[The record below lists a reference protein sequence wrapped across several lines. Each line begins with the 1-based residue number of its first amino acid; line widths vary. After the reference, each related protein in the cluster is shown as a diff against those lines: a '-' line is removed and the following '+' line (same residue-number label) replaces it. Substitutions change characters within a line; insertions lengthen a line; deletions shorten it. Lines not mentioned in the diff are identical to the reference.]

1 MQFTV
6 IGSGA
11 IGGTVG
17 AHLVRD
23 GHEVLFCDADA
34 EHVAAMNER
43 GLHISGP
50 VDDFVVPARAVTPDG
65 LPDPLEGVVLVAVKS
80 QHTEAAV
87 APLRDRLAPDAVVV
101 SLQNGLTAD
110 AILPAVGKER
120 LLVSFVNFGADYLSP
135 GEVIQGNVGTF
146 RIGELDGSMTE
157 RLARIADAMPYAEA
171 TDSIFGYLWSKEAY
185 GAMLWA
191 GAVSDLSIADSLE
204 DPRYQPLMLALA
216 REVLDQAP
224 VTPMPFDGFEPDDLP
239 GSLARLVTFNRGS
252 AKSHSGIYRDLAIR
266 KRPTEVA
273 EGLDP
278 LAGPLTTYVA
288 ALIRAIERGE
298 RRCEVANLD
307 LLAALERLE
316 RLGRPLNAVVTAL
329 PAPARAEDGPLHGVA
344 VAVKDIIAVAGSPRG
359 NGNPEDMAGPP
370 ETDDAPVV
378 ARLRAAGADVFA
390 LSTLLEYAAGAPHPD
405 LPEARNPMRADRTA
419 GGSSGGSAALVGAGV
434 CRVALGT
441 DTGGSIRIP
450 AAYCAVVGLKPSYGA
465 VSLDG
470 VFALSPSLDHVG
482 VLAASVADCGP
493 VMAAIADLTE
503 VPEAAGGPVRLGVLT
518 EQLEDPRLDPEIAEL
533 TRAAL
538 ERLEAAGMELTP
550 RDATPLA
557 ELGALLEP
565 IVLVEAW
572 QVHRDAMTARPQHF
586 GEPTRRL
593 FDLAG
598 RTDPQLLPQA
608 LARRAELLAAAAEL
622 CVGVDALVG
631 PVVPYV
637 APELTPPIDTPEGE
651 IEGIYTGPYNVTGQP
666 AISIPC
672 GTTAEGLPVA
682 IQLAA
687 PVGADAAL
695 LRVAAAVEAVLQ
707 S

>member
-23 GHEVLFCDADA
+23 GHDVLFVDADPA
-34 EHVAAMNER
+34 HVEAMNSR

-50 VDDFVVPARAVTPDG
+50 VNDFTVPARAVVPGD
-65 LPDPLEGVVLVAVKS
+65 LPDVLEGVVLVAVKS
-80 QHTEAAV
+80 QHTEEAV
-87 APLRDRLAPDAVVV
+87 APLAERLAPDTVVV

-110 AILPAVGKER
+110 AILPAVGAER
-120 LLVSFVNFGADYLSP
+120 LLVCFVNFGADYLSP

-146 RIGELDGSMTE
+146 RIGELDGRMTE
-157 RLARIADAMPYAEA
+157 RLTTIADALPYAEA
-171 TDSIFGYLWSKEAY
+171 TDAIFGYLWAKEAY

-204 DPRYQPLMLALA
+204 DPRYQPLMLAIA

-224 VTPMPFDGFEPDDLP
+224 VTPMPFDGFEPDDLA

-278 LAGPLTTYVA
+278 LAGPLTAYTA
-288 ALIRAIERGE
+288 ELIRAIERGE
-298 RRCEVANLD
+298 RVCEVANLD

-316 RLGRPLNAVVTAL
+316 RLGRPLNAVVAAI
-329 PAPARAEDGPLHGVA
+329 PAPLRAAQGPLLGVG
-344 VAVKDIIAVAGSPRG
+344 VAVKDLVAVAGSPRG
-359 NGNPEDMAGPP
+359 NGNPEDMAGPAQT
-370 ETDDAPVV
+370 EDATVV

-390 LSTLLEYAAGAPHPD
+390 LSSLLEYAAGAPHPD
-405 LPEARNPMRADRTA
+405 LPEARNPLRPDRTA

-441 DTGGSIRIP
+441 DTGGSVRIP
-450 AAYCAVVGLKPSYGA
+450 AAYCGVVGLKPSYGV

-470 VFALSPSLDHVG
+470 VVALSPSLDHVG
-482 VLAASVADCGP
+482 VLTASVADCVR
-493 VMAAIADLTE
+493 VMAAIGDLQ
-503 VPEAAGGPVRLGVLT
+503 PDRGPSGGPVRLGVLT
-518 EQLEDPRLDPEIAEL
+518 QQLDDPRLDPEVAEL

-538 ERLEAAGMELTP
+538 ARLEGAGVALSP
-550 RDATPLA
+550 RDAGPLA
-557 ELGALLEP
+557 DVGALLED
-565 IVLVEAW
+565 ILLVEAW
-572 QVHRDAMTARPQHF
+572 QVHRETMTGRPEHF
-586 GEPTRRL
+586 GAPTRRL
-593 FDLAG
+593 FEAAG
-598 RTDPQLLPQA
+598 RTDPELLPRA
-608 LARRAELLAAAAEL
+608 LRRREELLPAALEL
-622 CVGVDALVG
+622 CDGVDALVG
-631 PVVPYV
+631 PVVPYA

-672 GTTAEGLPVA
+672 GTTADGLPVA
-682 IQLAA
+682 LQLAA

-695 LRVAAAVEAVLQ
+695 LRVAAAVEAALLA
-707 S
+707 